1 MTYRWVLRPME
12 KPDVAARLRHELNDL
27 PEPLARA
34 LVLRGVETFEAAR
47 RFFRP
52 SLGHLHDPFLMRDMD
67 RAADRLAE
75 AIQRK
80 ERVLVYGDYDVDGT
94 TATALMTGF
103 LREHGVD
110 AHPFIPNRF
119 EDGYGLGKVGIDRAA
134 DLGAGLIVALDCGIT
149 ACEEADYA
157 KAKGLDLIICDHHKA
172 PDVLPDA
179 VAVLDPKRADGTYP
193 FKELSGCG
201 IGFKLIQAT
210 LGRLGAA
217 PEAALEGLD
226 LVAVSTASD
235 IVPLYG
241 ENRVLVA
248 EGLKALRE
256 RPRLGLQKLA
266 EVAQIDLA
274 CCTVNNILFGLA
286 PRINA
291 AGRLGDAGR
300 AVELL
305 LATDPEEA
313 TKLAQRL
320 EAVNQERRLLDRETQ
335 LEAFRLAERQLTS
348 RTRHGL
354 VLHRPHW
361 HVGVIGIV
369 ASRVVERFYR
379 PAIMLGG
386 AGDEVKGSARSIGGV
401 SVYRALE
408 ACSDLLVR
416 FGGHD
421 FAAGLTLRE
430 QDIPAFQARFDEAVG
445 ERATPDVFHP
455 TLDVDAVLD
464 LRDLDARFWAVL
476 RQFAPFGPNNLAPTF
491 HAEGL
496 EVVGEPRTVGREDK
510 HLKFGVRSP
519 QGGEARDVIG
529 FRMGQHLPVLLE
541 SQRHGRPLELLFSVE
556 ENTWRGRTS
565 LQLKARDVRLGDNG
579 GANSAE

>member
-12 KPDVAARLRHELNDL
+12 KPDVAARLRQELNDL
-27 PEPLARA
+27 PEPLTRA

-75 AIQRK
+75 AVQRK

-134 DLGAGLIVALDCGIT
+134 DVGAGLIVALDCGIT

-179 VAVLDPKRADGTYP
+179 TAVLDPKRPDGTYP
-193 FKELSGCG
+193 FGELSGCG

-217 PEAALEGLD
+217 PEAAMDGLD

-241 ENRVLVA
+241 ENRVLMA
-248 EGLKALRE
+248 EGLKALRA

-348 RTRHGL
+348 RTRHAL

-401 SVYRALE
+401 SVYHALE

-430 QDIPAFQARFDEAVG
+430 QDVPAFQARFDEAVG

-529 FRMGQHLPVLLE
+529 FRMGGHLPVLLE

-565 LQLKARDVRLGDNG
+565 LQLKARDVRLGEEGSTGDK
-579 GANSAE
+579 